1 MAFLSIGYRS
11 VRDLNAV
18 TTHQLISTALVA
30 RLPGF
35 LPGMSFKRTAVE
47 WENWARGNAVEAMQM
62 VKDAI
67 VGSLTASCCIPLAH
81 NVPGEWY
88 SQAVS
93 VVERASSKNGQ
104 VRRKCSH
111 AVGYSGL

>member
-1 MAFLSIGYRS
+1 MASLSIGYRS

-18 TTHQLISTALVA
+18 ATYQLIFTALVA

-67 VGSLTASCCIPLAH
+67 VGSLTVSCCIPPAH
-81 NVPGEWY
+81 HEPGERQDRK
-88 SQAVS
+88 ST
-93 VVERASSKNGQ
+93 RLNSS
-104 VRRKCSH
+104 H
-111 AVGYSGL
+111 SGESRMPSSA